1 MIKSLHRRITFK
13 QKRLVE
19 RSFMRSLRVT
29 MAGWELYHFTLLSAG
44 MRSQGSTRIC
54 PATLWRTLM
63 SRSWR
68 VKMILVYI
76 TKT

>member
-1 MIKSLHRRITFK
+1 MTKSLHRRITFEL
-13 QKRLVE
+13 KRLVE
-19 RSFMRSLRVT
+19 RSFMRSLRATIAV
-29 MAGWELYHFTLLSAG
+29 WVLYHSILLSAG

-68 VKMILVYI
+68 GKMILVYI

>member
-1 MIKSLHRRITFK
+1 MTKSLHRRITFEL
-13 QKRLVE
+13 KRLVE
-19 RSFMRSLRVT
+19 RSFMRSLRATIAV
-29 MAGWELYHFTLLSAG
+29 WVLYHSILLSAG
-44 MRSQGSTRIC
+44 MLSQGSTRIC

-68 VKMILVYI
+68 GKMILVYI